1 MFFKQKNGFTLIELI
16 ITIAI
21 LAILT
26 ILALPYFHE
35 IMAKQ
40 ETIKTSN
47 KLISSIQLAKSQ
59 ASSPQQCCHL
69 P

>member
-16 ITIAI
+16 ITLAI

-26 ILALPYFHE
+26 TLALPYFHE

-40 ETIKTSN
+40 ETIKTTNQTDFKYSVGKITGN
-47 KLISSIQLAKSQ
+47 PST
-59 ASSPQQCCHL
+59 
-69 P
+69 